1 MSRILQWI
9 TEGER
14 ELQSIFADLDQVA
27 LKNQRKVL
35 EAFRQLEV
43 SDYHLQPA
51 TGYGYGNIGRETLD
65 KLYASVFRTEA
76 ALVRGQ
82 FVSGTH
88 AIGTALFAALRPG
101 DRLLSVT
108 GLPYDTM
115 RQVIGIT
122 GDAPGSLKD
131 YAIEYQQVDLL
142 ESGQIDEAALRSALK
157 TPVKAVLIQRS
168 RGYEW
173 RSALSIP
180 EIKRAIEIIR
190 EEQAETVVIVDN
202 CYGEFTES
210 LEPTDVGADL
220 MAGSLIKNP
229 GGGIAP
235 GGGYLVG
242 KTQLIEA
249 AASRFA
255 MPGLGLEMGSSF
267 GDSQRL
273 MYQGF
278 FLAPHTVV
286 QSLKGMHLLAYVM
299 EKLGFI
305 LSPHWSVRRNDII
318 QAIRF
323 PESTALIEFCRAIQR
338 VSPVDSHV
346 ILEPWDMPGYAH
358 PVIMAAGAFI
368 QGSSIEL
375 SADAPMREP
384 YTVYVQG
391 GLTLEHIKIAI
402 EEIAET
408 LWKHL

>member
-1 MSRILQWI
+1 MSKIKQWI
-9 TEGER
+9 SEGER
-14 ELQSIFADLDQVA
+14 ALQGTFAELDEIA
-27 LKNQRKVL
+27 LGNQRKVL
-35 EAFRQLEV
+35 EAFRHFQV

-51 TGYGYGNIGRETLD
+51 TGYGYGNVGRETLD
-65 KLYASVFRTEA
+65 KVYARVFHTEA

-88 AIGTALFAALRPG
+88 AIGTSLFAALRPG
-101 DRLLSVT
+101 DCLLSAT

-115 RQVIGIT
+115 RQVIGIAGHAT
-122 GDAPGSLKD
+122 GSLKD
-131 YAIEYQQVDLL
+131 YGIQYRQVDLL
-142 ESGQIDEAALRSALK
+142 ASGAIDEASLRTALK

-173 RSALSIP
+173 RNALSIP
-180 EIKRAIEIIR
+180 EIERAIQVIR
-190 EEQAETVVIVDN
+190 ETQSETIVIVDN

-229 GGGIAP
+229 GGGIAL
-235 GGGYLVG
+235 GGGYIVG
-242 KTQLIEA
+242 KASLVEA

-255 MPGLGLEMGSSF
+255 MPGLGLEMGSAF

-273 MYQGF
+273 MFQGF
-278 FLAPHTVV
+278 FLAPHVV
-286 QSLKGMHLLAYVM
+286 MQSLKGMHLLAYVM
-299 EKLGFI
+299 EQLGYT
-305 LSPHWSVRRNDII
+305 LSPNWNTRRNDII

-323 PESTALIEFCRAIQR
+323 PESSALIEFCRAVQR

-346 ILEPWDMPGYAH
+346 VLEPWDMPGYAH
-358 PVIMAAGAFI
+358 PVIMAAGAFV

-391 GLTLEHIKIAI
+391 GLTLEHIKLAI
-402 EEIAET
+402 EEIGEA

>member
-1 MSRILQWI
+1 MSKIKQWI
-9 TEGER
+9 SQGER
-14 ELQSIFADLDQVA
+14 ELQGVFAELDDVA
-27 LKNQRKVL
+27 LSNQRKVL
-35 EAFRQLEV
+35 EAFRYFQV

-51 TGYGYGNIGRETLD
+51 TGYGYGNVGRETLD
-65 KLYASVFRTEA
+65 KVFARIFHTEA

-101 DRLLSVT
+101 DCLLSAT
-108 GLPYDTM
+108 GIPYDTM
-115 RQVIGIT
+115 RQVIGIAGQAT
-122 GDAPGSLKD
+122 GSLKD
-131 YAIEYQQVDLL
+131 YGIQYRQVDLL
-142 ESGQIDEAALRSALK
+142 ASGAIDESSLQAALN

-173 RSALSIP
+173 RNALSIP
-180 EIKRAIEIIR
+180 EIKRAIELIR
-190 EEQAETVVIVDN
+190 QIQPETIVIVDN

-235 GGGYLVG
+235 GGGYVVGNANLV
-242 KTQLIEA
+242 EA

-255 MPGLGLEMGSSF
+255 MPGLGQEMGSAF

-273 MYQGF
+273 MFQGI
-278 FLAPHTVV
+278 FLAPHVV
-286 QSLKGMHLLAYVM
+286 MQSLKGMHLLAYVM
-299 EKLGFI
+299 EKLEYTI
-305 LSPHWSVRRNDII
+305 SPHWTTRRNDII

-323 PESTALIEFCRAIQR
+323 PSSDALIEFCRAVQR

-346 ILEPWDMPGYAH
+346 VLEPWDMPGYEH
-358 PVIMAAGAFI
+358 QVIMAAGAFV

-391 GLTLEHIKIAI
+391 GLTLEHIKLAI
-402 EEIAET
+402 EEIGEA

>member
-1 MSRILQWI
+1 MSQIKQWI
-9 TEGER
+9 SQGER
-14 ELQSIFADLDQVA
+14 ELQGIFTELDEIA
-27 LKNQRKVL
+27 LTNQRKVL
-35 EAFRQLEV
+35 EAFRYFQV

-51 TGYGYGNIGRETLD
+51 TGYGYGNVGRETLD
-65 KLYASVFRTEA
+65 KVFARIFHTEA

-101 DRLLSVT
+101 DCLLSAT
-108 GLPYDTM
+108 GIPYDTM

-122 GDAPGSLKD
+122 GNASGSLKD
-131 YAIEYQQVDLL
+131 YGIQYSQVNLL
-142 ESGQIDEAALRSALK
+142 DSGAIDESSLLAALK

-173 RSALSIP
+173 RNALSIS
-180 EIKRAIEIIR
+180 EIKRAIQLIHQI
-190 EEQAETVVIVDN
+190 QPETIVIVDN

-235 GGGYLVG
+235 GGGYIVGNAKLV
-242 KTQLIEA
+242 EA

-255 MPGLGLEMGSSF
+255 MPGLGQEMGSAF

-273 MYQGF
+273 MFQGV
-278 FLAPHTVV
+278 FLAPHVV
-286 QSLKGMHLLAYVM
+286 MQSLKGMHLLAYVM
-299 EKLGFI
+299 EKLEYTI
-305 LSPHWSVRRNDII
+305 SPHWTTRRNDII

-323 PESTALIEFCRAIQR
+323 PSSLTLIEFCRAVQR

-346 ILEPWDMPGYAH
+346 VLEPWSMPGYENQ
-358 PVIMAAGAFI
+358 VIMAAGAFI

-391 GLTLEHIKIAI
+391 GLTLEHIKLAI
-402 EEIAET
+402 EEIGEA

>member
-1 MSRILQWI
+1 MSKIKQWI
-9 TEGER
+9 SQGER
-14 ELQSIFADLDQVA
+14 ELQGVFAELDDVA
-27 LKNQRKVL
+27 LSNQRKVL
-35 EAFRQLEV
+35 EAFRYFQV

-51 TGYGYGNIGRETLD
+51 TGYGYGNVGRETLD
-65 KLYASVFRTEA
+65 KVFARIFHTEA

-101 DRLLSVT
+101 DCLLSAT
-108 GLPYDTM
+108 GIPYDTM
-115 RQVIGIT
+115 RQVIGIAGQAT
-122 GDAPGSLKD
+122 GSLKD
-131 YAIEYQQVDLL
+131 YGIQYRQVDLL
-142 ESGQIDEAALRSALK
+142 ASGAIDESSLQAALN

-173 RSALSIP
+173 RNALSIP
-180 EIKRAIEIIR
+180 EIKRAIELIR
-190 EEQAETVVIVDN
+190 QIQPETIVIVDN

-235 GGGYLVG
+235 GGGYVVGNANLV
-242 KTQLIEA
+242 EA

-255 MPGLGLEMGSSF
+255 MPGLGQEMGSAF

-273 MYQGF
+273 MFQGI
-278 FLAPHTVV
+278 FLAPHVV
-286 QSLKGMHLLAYVM
+286 MQSLKGMHLLAYVM
-299 EKLGFI
+299 EKLEYTI
-305 LSPHWSVRRNDII
+305 SPHWTTRRNDII

-323 PESTALIEFCRAIQR
+323 PSSDALIEFCRAVQR

-346 ILEPWDMPGYAH
+346 VLEPWDMPGYEH
-358 PVIMAAGAFI
+358 PVIMAAGAFV

-391 GLTLEHIKIAI
+391 GLTLEHIKLAI
-402 EEIAET
+402 EEIGEA

>member
-1 MSRILQWI
+1 MSKIKQWI
-9 TEGER
+9 SQGER
-14 ELQSIFADLDQVA
+14 ELQGVFAELDDVA
-27 LKNQRKVL
+27 LSNQRKVL
-35 EAFRQLEV
+35 EAFRYFQV

-51 TGYGYGNIGRETLD
+51 TGYGYGNVGRETLD
-65 KLYASVFRTEA
+65 KVFARIFHTEA

-101 DRLLSVT
+101 DCLLSAT
-108 GLPYDTM
+108 GIPYDTM
-115 RQVIGIT
+115 RQVIGIAGQAT
-122 GDAPGSLKD
+122 GSLKD
-131 YAIEYQQVDLL
+131 YGIQYRQVDLL
-142 ESGQIDEAALRSALK
+142 ASGAIDESSLQAALN

-173 RSALSIP
+173 RNALSIP
-180 EIKRAIEIIR
+180 EIKRAIKLIR
-190 EEQAETVVIVDN
+190 QIQPETIVIVDN

-235 GGGYLVG
+235 GGGYVVGNANLV
-242 KTQLIEA
+242 EA

-255 MPGLGLEMGSSF
+255 MPGLGQEMGSAF

-273 MYQGF
+273 MFQGI
-278 FLAPHTVV
+278 FLAPHVV
-286 QSLKGMHLLAYVM
+286 MQSLKGMHLLAYVM
-299 EKLGFI
+299 EKLEYTI
-305 LSPHWSVRRNDII
+305 SPHWTTRRNDII

-323 PESTALIEFCRAIQR
+323 PSSDALIEFCRAVQR

-346 ILEPWDMPGYAH
+346 VLEPWDMPGYEH
-358 PVIMAAGAFI
+358 QVIMAAGAFV

-391 GLTLEHIKIAI
+391 GLTLEHIKLAI
-402 EEIAET
+402 EEIGDA

>member
-1 MSRILQWI
+1 MSKIKQWI
-9 TEGER
+9 SEGER
-14 ELQSIFADLDQVA
+14 DLQGIFAELDEIA
-27 LKNQRKVL
+27 LSNQRKVL
-35 EAFRQLEV
+35 EAFRHFQV

-51 TGYGYGNIGRETLD
+51 TGYGYGNVGRETLD
-65 KLYASVFRTEA
+65 KVYARVFHTEA

-88 AIGTALFAALRPG
+88 AIGTSLFAALRPR
-101 DRLLSVT
+101 DCLLSAT

-122 GDAPGSLKD
+122 GKATGSLKD
-131 YAIEYQQVDLL
+131 YGIQYRQVDL
-142 ESGQIDEAALRSALK
+142 SSTGTIDEDSLCTALK

-173 RSALSIP
+173 RNALSIP
-180 EIKRAIEIIR
+180 EIERAIQVIR
-190 EEQAETVVIVDN
+190 ETQPETIVIVDN

-235 GGGYLVG
+235 GGGYIVG
-242 KTQLIEA
+242 KAYLVEA

-255 MPGLGLEMGSSF
+255 MPGLGLEMGSAF

-273 MYQGF
+273 MFQGF
-278 FLAPHTVV
+278 FLAPHVV
-286 QSLKGMHLLAYVM
+286 MQSLKGMHLLAYVM
-299 EKLGFI
+299 EHLGYT
-305 LSPHWSVRRNDII
+305 LSPHWTTRRNDII

-323 PESTALIEFCRAIQR
+323 PESSALIEFCRAVQR

-358 PVIMAAGAFI
+358 PVIMAAGAFV

-391 GLTLEHIKIAI
+391 GLTLEHIKLAI
-402 EEIAET
+402 EEIGEA